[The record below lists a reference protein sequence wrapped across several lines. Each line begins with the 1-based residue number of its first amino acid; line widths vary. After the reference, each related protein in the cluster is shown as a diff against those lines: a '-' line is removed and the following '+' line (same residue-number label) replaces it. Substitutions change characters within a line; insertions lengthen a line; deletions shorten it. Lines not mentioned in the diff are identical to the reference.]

1 MFDSIIDLGTK
12 LAATGYFIDP
22 VMTQVIFLAAK
33 LQKPLLLE
41 GPAGSGKTQ
50 LAVSVAAAAR
60 THVERLQCYRGVTED
75 KAIGRFDEG
84 LQRLYM
90 EFSKGQHESWQTVQA
105 NLKGRDF
112 FRPGPLMRALECER
126 PCVLLIDEL
135 DKVDEGFEAMLL
147 EILSAWQLSIPEFGT
162 VSARSIPFVVLTSN
176 EERRLGDPIRRRSLY
191 VRVEHPS
198 PEREAEIIASRTPIA
213 NEMFHREM
221 AGIALSFRN
230 YSLEKPPSVSE
241 MIDFANALQ
250 LLGTDHVTAE
260 HRDVLLPFLAKT
272 EKDRRHL
279 LLREGFKSLLDDGA
293 RFATESRAR
302 RRISIMTRCVFL
314 LLLFPSLAFGQTDP
328 VPAARIVRQYAAHYR
343 VPPELIAAFI
353 DVESRWN
360 PRAVSDKGAMGLMQL
375 MPATAKRFGAFE
387 PFDVEQNIAAGTRY
401 VTALMWEFHGDLRL
415 VTAAYYAGDHNIARK
430 QLDYRNPAV
439 VAYVQT
445 VRKQYMLRRY
455 PANRPPR
462 RSNP

>member
-1 MFDSIIDLGTK
+1 MFDSLHELSQKLG
-12 LAATGYFIDP
+12 ATGYFVDS
-22 VMTQVIFLAAK
+22 VMIQVVYLAARLK
-33 LQKPLLLE
+33 KPLLLE

-50 LAVSVAAAAR
+50 LAISVAKAAG
-60 THVERLQCYRGVTED
+60 THVERLQCYRGVSED

-90 EFSKGQHESWQTVQA
+90 EFSKGQHENWKTLQA

-135 DKVDEGFEAMLL
+135 DKVDDGFEAMLL

-162 VSARSIPFVVLTSN
+162 VEAKSIPFVVLTSN

-191 VRVEHPS
+191 VRVEHPA
-198 PEREAEIIASRTPIA
+198 PQREADIIASRTPNA
-213 NEMFHREM
+213 DADFHREM

-230 YSLEKPPSVSE
+230 YSLEKPPSVAE

-250 LLGTDHVTAE
+250 LLGTKHVTEE

-293 RFATESRAR
+293 RFAAR
-302 RRISIMTRCVFL
+302 MAQSGGHER
-314 LLLFPSLAFGQTDP
+314 
-328 VPAARIVRQYAAHYR
+328 
-343 VPPELIAAFI
+343 
-353 DVESRWN
+353 
-360 PRAVSDKGAMGLMQL
+360 
-375 MPATAKRFGAFE
+375 
-387 PFDVEQNIAAGTRY
+387 
-401 VTALMWEFHGDLRL
+401 
-415 VTAAYYAGDHNIARK
+415 
-430 QLDYRNPAV
+430 
-439 VAYVQT
+439 
-445 VRKQYMLRRY
+445 
-455 PANRPPR
+455 
-462 RSNP
+462 

>member
-1 MFDSIIDLGTK
+1 MFDSLDGLSVK
-12 LAATGYFIDP
+12 LTATGYFVDP
-22 VMTQVIFLAAK
+22 VMTQVVYLAAK
-33 LQKPLLLE
+33 LNKPLLLE

-50 LAVSVAAAAR
+50 LAISVAKAAD

-75 KAIGRFDEG
+75 KAIGRFDES

-90 EFSKGQHESWQTVQA
+90 EFSKDQNESWQSLQA

-112 FRPGPLMRALECER
+112 FRPGPLMRALECEK

-162 VSARSIPFVVLTSN
+162 VEARSIPFVVLTSN

-191 VRVEHPS
+191 MRVEHPK
-198 PEREAEIIASRTPIA
+198 PEREAEIIASRTPEA
-213 NEMFHREM
+213 SDGFHREM

-250 LLGTDHVTAE
+250 LLGTDHVLPE

-293 RFATESRAR
+293 RFARN
-302 RRISIMTRCVFL
+302 
-314 LLLFPSLAFGQTDP
+314 LAHPG
-328 VPAARIVRQYAAHYR
+328 
-343 VPPELIAAFI
+343 
-353 DVESRWN
+353 
-360 PRAVSDKGAMGLMQL
+360 G
-375 MPATAKRFGAFE
+375 MPA
-387 PFDVEQNIAAGTRY
+387 
-401 VTALMWEFHGDLRL
+401 
-415 VTAAYYAGDHNIARK
+415 
-430 QLDYRNPAV
+430 
-439 VAYVQT
+439 
-445 VRKQYMLRRY
+445 
-455 PANRPPR
+455 
-462 RSNP
+462 